1 MTNGVP
7 PACKKLADEINQ
19 LQEAID
25 NLQKTVFGPDGL
37 DKNVIRQ
44 IAALSNQLA
53 RLQGELAQCLIANDT
68 LPATFNGMTAFLA
81 ATPYGERRGGSVVSV
96 PLKFSVPDH
105 TDIRILS

>member
-44 IAALSNQLA
+44 IGPVRDEIPQPHRS
-53 RLQGELAQCLIANDT
+53 E
-68 LPATFNGMTAFLA
+68 LPARMPGRENGSA
-81 ATPYGERRGGSVVSV
+81 ASAGE
-96 PLKFSVPDH
+96 
-105 TDIRILS
+105 